1 LPQAP
6 LTIGGQAVI
15 EGVMMRGP
23 NGYAI
28 SVRRH
33 DGTILTET
41 TPGIPLTRRKKW
53 LNLPI
58 LRGAV
63 GLVEMMTIGMK
74 SLEFSAN
81 EAEKSDR
88 ERAAHEV
95 ARAEGREPEAVE
107 HEDKPLSRL
116 ALAATL
122 ALSLVIGLT
131 MFVVIPNIATHFL
144 GVLFG
149 SGDKPLLEEQTPV
162 LYNIVSG
169 FIRLLIVVGYIWAIS
184 FLPDVR
190 RLFQYHGA
198 EHKAVSA
205 FEGGREL
212 TVANV
217 QPFTTLHP
225 RCGTTFIAITLIVA
239 VLVFAVFANVLMA
252 VWPGFAQLRFVV
264 RKTLLISG
272 HILIMPL
279 VAGVCFELL
288 RLGGKYGNNIFLK
301 ILITPGFWFQRLTT
315 KEPDDSMV
323 EVSISALKS
332 ALAIPAPAETTAA
345 RASAPTA
352 EPVAG

>member
-1 LPQAP
+1 LPQTP

-33 DGTILTET
+33 DGSIRTEVS
-41 TPGIPLTRRKKW
+41 PGIPLARRVKW
-53 LNLPI
+53 LNLPV

-63 GLVEMMTIGMK
+63 GLIEMMGIGLK

-81 EAEKSDR
+81 EAEKGDR
-88 ERAAHEV
+88 EKAALEA
-95 ARAEGREPEAVE
+95 ARAEGRDHTPGDAEE
-107 HEDKPLSRL
+107 KPISRIAL
-116 ALAATL
+116 ALTL
-122 ALSLVIGLT
+122 AFSLVIGLT
-131 MFVVIPNIATHFL
+131 MFVVVPNLATHFL
-144 GVLFG
+144 GVLVG
-149 SGDKPLLEEQTPV
+149 PGQTPLLEEQKPV

-198 EHKAVSA
+198 EHKAVTA
-205 FEGGREL
+205 FENGRDL
-212 TVANV
+212 TVENV

-239 VLVFAVFANVLMA
+239 VLVFAVFANVLVA
-252 VWPGFAQLRFVV
+252 LWPAFAELRFAW
-264 RKTLLISG
+264 RKTILILG
-272 HILIMPL
+272 HILIMPV

-288 RLGGKYGNNIFLK
+288 RLGGKYRNNLLLK
-301 ILITPGFWFQRLTT
+301 MLIAPGFLFQRLTT
-315 KEPDDSMV
+315 KQPDDSMV
-323 EVSISALKS
+323 EVAITALQS
-332 ALAIPAPAETTAA
+332 ALAIPAPVAEPA
-345 RASAPTA
+345 RASRPVPEA
-352 EPVAG
+352 VAG